1 MVRFRQQRMAQRR
14 TVMTVSEHVLELERR
29 LSAGEPFPEIEDWV
43 DDIRASEDVKAA
55 LWLLA
60 WTEQERVTQ
69 RRVVC
74 EALGHL
80 ADARA

>member
-1 MVRFRQQRMAQRR
+1 
-14 TVMTVSEHVLELERR
+14 MTVTEHVRELDRR
-29 LSAGEPFPEIEDWV
+29 LSAGEAFAEIEDWV
-43 DDIRASEDVKAA
+43 DEIRASDEVKAA

-60 WTEQERVTQ
+60 WTEQERATQ

-80 ADARA
+80 AGSRR

>member
-1 MVRFRQQRMAQRR
+1 MMI
-14 TVMTVSEHVLELERR
+14 TEYMLELERR
-29 LSAGEPFPEIEDWV
+29 LSADEAFPDIEDWV
-43 DDIRASEDVKAA
+43 DEIRAPDDVKAA

-60 WTEQERVTQ
+60 WTEQERTTQ

-80 ADARA
+80 GRSRA

>member
-1 MVRFRQQRMAQRR
+1 
-14 TVMTVSEHVLELERR
+14 MTVTDHVLELERR
-29 LSAGEPFPEIEDWV
+29 LSAGEGFPEIEDWV
-43 DDIRASEDVKAA
+43 QDIRASDEVKAA

-60 WTEQERVTQ
+60 WTEQERTTQ

-80 ADARA
+80 AASRA

>member
-1 MVRFRQQRMAQRR
+1 
-14 TVMTVSEHVLELERR
+14 MTVIEYVRELDRR
-29 LSAGEPFPEIEDWV
+29 LSAGQGFVEIEDWV
-43 DDIRASEDVKAA
+43 EELRASEDVKAA

-60 WTEQERVTQ
+60 WTEQEPTTR

-80 ADARA
+80 AGSRA

>member
-1 MVRFRQQRMAQRR
+1 MI
-14 TVMTVSEHVLELERR
+14 TEYVLELERR
-29 LSAGEPFPEIEDWV
+29 LSAGEAFPEIEDWV
-43 DDIRASEDVKAA
+43 QGIRASDDVKAA

-60 WTEQERVTQ
+60 WTEQERATQ

-74 EALGHL
+74 ETLGHL

>member
-1 MVRFRQQRMAQRR
+1 
-14 TVMTVSEHVLELERR
+14 MTVAEHVLELERR
-29 LSAGEPFPEIEDWV
+29 LSAGDAFPEIEEWV
-43 DDIRASEDVKAA
+43 QDIRASEDVKAA

-60 WTEQERVTQ
+60 RTEQERATQ

-80 ADARA
+80 AAFRA

>member
-1 MVRFRQQRMAQRR
+1 
-14 TVMTVSEHVLELERR
+14 MTVTEHVLELERR
-29 LSAGEPFPEIEDWV
+29 LSAGEAFVEIEDWV
-43 DDIRASEDVKAA
+43 QDIPASDDVKAA

-60 WTEQERVTQ
+60 WTEQERATQ

-80 ADARA
+80 AAPGPESKAPC

>member
-1 MVRFRQQRMAQRR
+1 MSIIEYVQ
-14 TVMTVSEHVLELERR
+14 ELERR
-29 LSAGEPFPEIEDWV
+29 LSAGEAFLEIEDWV

-60 WTEQERVTQ
+60 WTEQERTTQ
-69 RRVVC
+69 RRVVD

-80 ADARA
+80 AHSRA

>member
-1 MVRFRQQRMAQRR
+1 MITEYV
-14 TVMTVSEHVLELERR
+14 VELERR
-29 LSAGEPFPEIEDWV
+29 LSAGEAFPEIEDWV
-43 DDIRASEDVKAA
+43 QGIRASDDVKAA

-60 WTEQERVTQ
+60 WTEQERATQ